1 MKLGARFFSF
11 LLLIGLFSSCSGL
24 RHLEDGEK
32 WLYKQNIEGIETVS
46 ESEIIQLIT
55 LKPNTRIPLI
65 GPLGAALYEA
75 GENNLDTTK
84 INNKKRGAIASMDA
98 KIAKK
103 KEEGKSTAK
112 LEAKK
117 KRKIDR
123 FNKKLKDG
131 NFRMKTGSPLSVY
144 DSLAVEASRKRI
156 HSYLVNNK
164 GFKKSQVTVSKKV
177 KKRKVYLT
185 YSINEGPRNYI
196 DSLIVRT
203 GDPQLTKLL
212 KANESNSFLKKGD
225 PYDRERIDMERD
237 RIDILLREN
246 GYFGFSKR
254 YVEFQILEDTSKTD
268 LWVATIINKPVDRP
282 SHKPFQL
289 DSIIINTNGN
299 DPVESESDYFDI
311 HYNFGA
317 FNYSPK
323 ALDARLIFNPGDL
336 YNYTD
341 IENTQK
347 QLINMD
353 MFRYVNINLDSTI
366 LPGKIVANLYTAPLQ
381 KFQLTQ
387 ELGVNVTEGL
397 PGPFYN
403 LTFKNRNIFRGSEIF
418 ELNGFVGFDGVSS
431 AANQSQVLRTIQ
443 YGGNMALTFPR
454 FLTPFKSRGLNKKTF
469 NPRTRLSLGFS
480 FTDRPEYVRNN
491 LNGVFG
497 YSWQNLKG
505 TKNYTFNLADIN
517 LINTN
522 DLDPAFSQ
530 QLDDLFLQ
538 GNTLKF
544 SFNRSFVSSSS
555 FNAAYN
561 FDYGNPR
568 KSSTFA
574 RFFIETGGTIYDI
587 VGRGLLENND
597 LENYQFYK
605 VQLDYRRHV
614 PLGINKAVVFRV
626 NAGIADPYGANNA
639 LPYEKYFFSG
649 GSSSN
654 RAWNPRRLGP
664 GSSFPYLLDENGQ
677 NVIENGELV
686 PNRTGSDS
694 YQFEQPGEV
703 LLELN
708 AEYRAKISGFLDWAF
723 FIDAGNIWRLTEF
736 ETPAPG
742 EVIRISPGAKFE
754 LDDFQNELAV
764 GAGLG
769 LRLDFSFLVFRLDA
783 GHKIKDPRFPSGQ
796 RWQGLFKRSD
806 QIVYN
811 IAVGYAF

>member
-1 MKLGARFFSF
+1 M
-11 LLLIGLFSSCSGL
+11 
-24 RHLEDGEK
+24 EDGEK
-32 WLYKQNIEGIETVS
+32 WLYKQNVEGIENVR
-46 ESEIIQLIT
+46 ESEINQLIT
-55 LKPNTRIPLI
+55 LKPNTRIPI
-65 GPLGAALYEA
+65 VGPMGAALYEA
-75 GENNLDTTK
+75 GENKFDTAK
-84 INNKKRGAIASMDA
+84 INNKKKGFIASIDK
-98 KIAKK
+98 KIA
-103 KEEGKSTAK
+103 ERQAEGKSTNK

-117 KRKIDR
+117 KRRIDR
-123 FNKKLKDG
+123 FDRKLRDG

-144 DSLAVEASRKRI
+144 DSLVVEASRKRI
-156 HSYLVNNK
+156 NAYLINNK
-164 GFKKSQVTVSKKV
+164 GFKKSNVTISKKE
-177 KKRKVYLT
+177 KNRKISIT
-185 YSINEGPRNYI
+185 YVIDEGPRNYI
-196 DSLIVRT
+196 DSLILRT
-203 GDPQLTKLL
+203 GDSKITSLID
-212 KANESNSFLKKGD
+212 ANQSASFLKKGD
-225 PYDRERIDMERD
+225 FYDREKIDQERD
-237 RIDILLREN
+237 RLDILLREN

-254 YVEFQILEDTSKTD
+254 YIEFQVMEDSTKTD
-268 LWVATIINKPVDRP
+268 LWIATIINKPADRAA
-282 SHKPFQL
+282 HKGFQL
-289 DSIIINTNGN
+289 DSIVINTNGN
-299 DPVESESDYFDI
+299 DAIKSQADYFGV

-323 ALDARLIFNPGDL
+323 AIDARLIFHPKDI

-353 MFRYVNINLDSTI
+353 MFRYVNINLDSTL

-387 ELGVNVTEGL
+387 ELGLNVTEGF

-403 LTFKNRNIFRGSEIF
+403 VTFKNRNIFRGSEIF
-418 ELNGFVGFDGVSS
+418 ELNGFVGVDGISS
-431 AANQSQVLRTIQ
+431 AANQSQILRTIQ
-443 YGGNMALTFPR
+443 YGGNMSLTFPR
-454 FLTPFKSRGLNKKTF
+454 FLTPFRSRRLNKNTF

-480 FTDRPEYVRNN
+480 FTDRPEYVRSN

-522 DLDPAFSQ
+522 NLDDAFNQ
-530 QLDDLFLQ
+530 QLEDLFSQ

-544 SFNRSFVSSSS
+544 SFNKSFVSSSS
-555 FNAAYN
+555 FTAAYN

-568 KSSTFA
+568 KASSFA
-574 RFFIETGGTIYDI
+574 RFFIESGGTIYDI
-587 VGRGLLENND
+587 VGRGLLENNG

-605 VQLDYRRHV
+605 VQFDYRRHV
-614 PLGINKAVVFRV
+614 PIAEEKAAVFRI

-664 GSSFPYLLDENGQ
+664 GSSFPYLLKDGQ

-686 PNRTGSDS
+686 PNRTGANS
-694 YQFEQPGEV
+694 YQFEQPGEI
-703 LLELN
+703 LLEMN
-708 AEYRAKISGFLDWAF
+708 AEYRANISGFLDWAF
-723 FIDAGNIWRLTEF
+723 FIDAGNIWRLQEF

-742 EVIRISPGAKFE
+742 EVTRISPGAKFE
-754 LDDFQNELAV
+754 LKDFHNEIAI

-769 LRLDFSFLVFRLDA
+769 VRLDFSFLVFRLDV
-783 GHKIKDPRFPSGQ
+783 GHKIKDPRFPSGK
-796 RWQGLFKRSD
+796 RWQGLFTRKN
-806 QIVYN
+806 QTVYN